1 MKHYTSLRLTVE
13 YDGTEYCGFQWQPA
27 VRSVAGVLQ
36 DALERLLREPV
47 KITGAGRTD
56 SGVHA
61 TGQVVSL
68 ATSRAFP
75 VERLAVALN
84 ALLPRDCSVRD
95 ATEVD
100 EGFSARF
107 SARERVYV
115 YAILNDPPRSALME
129 RSAWHVP
136 RPMDVEVMAAAGAC
150 LLGEHDFR
158 AFSVPA
164 AEPAVRNVRM
174 LRVDRIGRLVRVEIA
189 ADGFLHHMVRVIVGT
204 LAECGEGRRAPAQPA
219 AILASGDR
227 SAAGM
232 TAPPQGLYLAGVRY
246 PDGYDSYAEPPVF
259 GGRSGRAGALD
270 WAQAFP

>member
-1 MKHYTSLRLTVE
+1 MRHSTQLRLTVE

-61 TGQVVSL
+61 TGQVVSF

-75 VERLAVALN
+75 IERLAVALN

-95 ATEVD
+95 ATQMD

-115 YAILNDPPRSALME
+115 YAILNDPVRSALME
-129 RSAWHVP
+129 RFTWHVP
-136 RPMDVEVMAAAGAC
+136 RPIDVEAMAAAGAC

-164 AEPAVRNVRM
+164 PEPAVRNVRL
-174 LRVDRIGRLVRVEIA
+174 LRIERLGGLVRVEIA

-204 LAECGEGRRAPAQPA
+204 LAECGEGRRDPAQPA

-227 SAAGM
+227 SAAGI

-246 PDGYDSYAEPPVF
+246 PDGYDSYSEPPVF
-259 GGRSGRAGALD
+259 AGRRSPAGALD

>member
-1 MKHYTSLRLTVE
+1 MEHYTSLRLTVE

-27 VRSVAGVLQ
+27 VRTVARVLQ

-61 TGQVVSL
+61 TGQVVSF

-75 VERLAVALN
+75 VERLPVALN

-95 ATEVD
+95 ATQVD

-115 YAILNDPPRSALME
+115 YAILNDPARSALTD
-129 RSAWHVP
+129 RFAWHLP
-136 RPMDVEVMAAAGAC
+136 RPIDVEVMAAAGAC

-204 LAECGEGRRAPAQPA
+204 LAECGGGRRPPAQPA
-219 AILASGDR
+219 ALLASGDR
-227 SAAGM
+227 SAAGI

-246 PDGYDSYAEPPVF
+246 LDGYDSYAEPPVF
-259 GGRSGRAGALD
+259 GERSGRAGALD

>member
-1 MKHYTSLRLTVE
+1 MTVE

-27 VRSVAGVLQ
+27 VRSIAGVLEN
-36 DALERLLREPV
+36 ALERLLREPV
-47 KITGAGRTD
+47 KVTGAGRTD

-61 TGQVVSL
+61 TGQVVSFS
-68 ATSRAFP
+68 TTRAFP

-95 ATEVD
+95 AAEVGQ
-100 EGFSARF
+100 EFSARF

-115 YAILNDPPRSALME
+115 YAVLNEPGRGALIE
-129 RSAWHVP
+129 RFAWHVP
-136 RPMDVEVMAAAGAC
+136 RQLDIESMAVAGAC

-164 AEPAVRNVRM
+164 PEPAVRNVRR
-174 LRVDRIGRLVRVEIA
+174 LLIERLERLVRVEIA

-204 LAECGEGRRAPAQPA
+204 LVECGEGRRHPAEPA
-219 AILASGDR
+219 AILASADR
-227 SAAGM
+227 SAAGI

-259 GGRSGRAGALD
+259 AGRPAAAGALD
-270 WAQAFP
+270 WARAFP

>member
-1 MKHYTSLRLTVE
+1 MRLTVE

-27 VRSVAGVLQ
+27 VRTVAGVLQ
-36 DALERLLREPV
+36 DALECLLREPV
-47 KITGAGRTD
+47 KVTGAGRTD

-61 TGQVVSL
+61 TGQVVSFT
-68 ATSRAFP
+68 TSRAFP

-95 ATEVD
+95 AAQID

-115 YAILNDPPRSALME
+115 YAILNDPARSALME
-129 RSAWHVP
+129 RFAWHVP
-136 RPMDVEVMAAAGAC
+136 RPIDVEVMAAAGAC

-164 AEPAVRNVRM
+164 GRAGRPQRPHASHRAARGAGARRDRRRRLPAPHGP
-174 LRVDRIGRLVRVEIA
+174 GRSSGRWQSA
-189 ADGFLHHMVRVIVGT
+189 AR
-204 LAECGEGRRAPAQPA
+204 GRRDPAQPA

-227 SAAGM
+227 SAAGI

-259 GGRSGRAGALD
+259 AGRRSPAGALD

>member
-1 MKHYTSLRLTVE
+1 
-13 YDGTEYCGFQWQPA
+13 
-27 VRSVAGVLQ
+27 LQ

-61 TGQVVSL
+61 SGQVVSF
-68 ATSRAFP
+68 ATSCIFP

-95 ATEVD
+95 ATAVD

-115 YAILNDPPRSALME
+115 YAVLNGPVRHALTA
-129 RSAWHVP
+129 RFAWHVP
-136 RPMDVEVMAAAGAC
+136 RPIDVEVMRAAGAC

-164 AEPAVRNVRM
+164 AEPAVRNIRR
-174 LRVDRIGRLVRVEIA
+174 LRIDRLGRLVRVEIA

-204 LAECGEGRRAPAQPA
+204 LVECGEGRRDPAQPA
-219 AILASGDR
+219 AVLASGDR
-227 SAAGM
+227 SAAGI
-232 TAPPQGLYLAGVRY
+232 TAPPQGLYLAGVGY
-246 PDGYDSYAEPPVF
+246 PNGYDSYSEPPVF
-259 GGRSGRAGALD
+259 AGWPAAAGALD
-270 WAQAFP
+270 